1 MDSVLAEGEK
11 LEEFCIVPSGVFY
24 ANGHI
29 YRWSDKRES
38 GLVRHEIFFGR
49 ANRQK
54 SIECGLV
61 VFIAPQDHNLSA
73 YGVHNYKGHEFDEH
87 LKKLGQKTAMK
98 YYGWDVDTF
107 RKVFGKSYL

>member
-24 ANGHI
+24 ASGHI
-29 YRWSDKRES
+29 YRWFDKREP

-54 SIECGLV
+54 SIAHGLV
-61 VFIAPQDHNLSA
+61 VFLAPQDHNMSM
-73 YGVHNYKGHEFDEH
+73 YGVHNFKGHEFDEH
-87 LKKLGQKTAMK
+87 LKQLGQKVAMQ
-98 YYGWDVDTF
+98 YYGWSVDDF
-107 RKVFGKSYL
+107 REKFGKNYL